1 MEFSNVMTISDI
13 IVLIFSSI
21 TMLLTYLTLIEM
33 KKQRNISILSN
44 IF

>member
-33 KKQRNISILSN
+33 KKKKY
-44 IF
+44 

>member
-1 MEFSNVMTISDI
+1 MEKNMEFSNVMTISDI

-33 KKQRNISILSN
+33 KKKKY
-44 IF
+44 